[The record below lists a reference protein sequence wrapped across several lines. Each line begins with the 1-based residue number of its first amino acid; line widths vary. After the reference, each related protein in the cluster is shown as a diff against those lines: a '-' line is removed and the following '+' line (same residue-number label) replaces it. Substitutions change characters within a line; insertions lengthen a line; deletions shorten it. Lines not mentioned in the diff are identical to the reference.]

1 MINLTNAC
9 TRIAPSNSMQ
19 NQICWDTTNYILKS
33 QRLKYRTRIKQ
44 ENFDYLCWSF
54 FFLYYFI
61 KLYYSFLSFPFLSS
75 SSLFVHY
82 YDAGTSSAVLF
93 RNVTGAQLH
102 VMTVLHFLHL
112 FYLYFIFLFFYYW
125 LLLMMDGARSLIHVL
140 ILVITFYF
148 IFKLKLN
155 FDLSLLSF
163 SSSRYLFPTTICPP
177 HSLVAVLRA
186 KLVFYK

>member
-1 MINLTNAC
+1 MLVFLFSFIILL
-9 TRIAPSNSMQ
+9 
-19 NQICWDTTNYILKS
+19 NYI
-33 QRLKYRTRIKQ
+33 I
-44 ENFDYLCWSF
+44 
-54 FFLYYFI
+54 
-61 KLYYSFLSFPFLSS
+61 LSFPFLSS

-125 LLLMMDGARSLIHVL
+125 LLLMMNGARSLIHVL

-148 IFKLKLN
+148 IFKAQTKFRFKFTFPTLQTVHVTVIVTFLFN
-155 FDLSLLSF
+155 LSLFVSYYHLS
-163 SSSRYLFPTTICPP
+163 SPLSGYCPP
-177 HSLVAVLRA
+177 RKACIL
-186 KLVFYK
+186 

>member
-1 MINLTNAC
+1 MLVFLFSFIILL
-9 TRIAPSNSMQ
+9 
-19 NQICWDTTNYILKS
+19 NYI
-33 QRLKYRTRIKQ
+33 I
-44 ENFDYLCWSF
+44 
-54 FFLYYFI
+54 
-61 KLYYSFLSFPFLSS
+61 LSFPFLSS

-112 FYLYFIFLFFYYW
+112 FYLYFIFLFFLFFYYW

-148 IFKLKLN
+148 YFKLKLN
-155 FDLSLLSF
+155 FNLSLLFLLYKQCMSLLLSLSF
-163 SSSRYLFPTTICPP
+163 SASRYLVSYYHLSSPLSSYCPP
-177 HSLVAVLRA
+177 RKAYIL
-186 KLVFYK
+186 